1 VELIS
6 SYEGKDGNDEPL
18 DGGGKN
24 DCRDGMSSVSKGL
37 MFFDSF

>member
-6 SYEGKDGNDEPL
+6 SDEGKDGNEPL

-24 DCRDGMSSVSKGL
+24 DCHDGTSSVSRGL